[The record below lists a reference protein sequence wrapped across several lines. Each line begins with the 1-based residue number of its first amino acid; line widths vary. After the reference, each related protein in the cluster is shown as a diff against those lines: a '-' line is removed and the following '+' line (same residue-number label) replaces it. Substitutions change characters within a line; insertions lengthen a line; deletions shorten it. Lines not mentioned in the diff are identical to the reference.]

1 MRKLILVG
9 MVLLALAG
17 IGAASAATN
26 LVKNGGFED
35 PILGDSV
42 GYVECPNGLV
52 NDWVIGEAGIDH
64 ILKYWSPPEGEQSI
78 DLSRHAQ
85 GSVSQLIP
93 TEPGKSYDLSFA
105 MAGNPDGAPKVKTV
119 EVFWNGVSRGTDTFD
134 TTGKSVDAMGWVTKG
149 RTGLPASSTGL
160 TTELKFVDVSE
171 SGTYY
176 GVALDTI
183 IVTPAALIPVPEFPT
198 LALPLGMVISILGAV
213 YYIRSTREQ

>member
-1 MRKLILVG
+1 MRKLILAG

-35 PILGDSV
+35 PPLGDSV

-52 NDWVIGEAGIDH
+52 DDWVIGGAGIDH
-64 ILKYWSPPEGEQSI
+64 IFKYWSSSEGEQSI

-119 EVFWNGVSRGTDTFD
+119 EIFWNGLSKGTDTFD

-149 RTGLPASSTGL
+149 RTGLPAASTGS
-160 TTELKFVDVSE
+160 TTELKFVDVTE

-176 GVALDTI
+176 GVALDN
-183 IVTPAALIPVPEFPT
+183 IVVTSAALVPVPEFPT
-198 LALPLGMVISILGAV
+198 IALPIGFIIGILGAV